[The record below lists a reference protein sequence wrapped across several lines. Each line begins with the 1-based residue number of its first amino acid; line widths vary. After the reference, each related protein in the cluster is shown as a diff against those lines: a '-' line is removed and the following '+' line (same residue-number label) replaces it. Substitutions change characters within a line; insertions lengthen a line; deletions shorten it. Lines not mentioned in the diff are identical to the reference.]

1 MNFDLLFVLCKTF
14 SGMATTQTFS
24 AVVTTKGQLV
34 VPAGIRRR
42 FGIKPGTA
50 VRFIERDGEIL
61 FQPVTREFI
70 RSLQGSLRDQGP
82 ATTELLRERAADR
95 KREEAKP

>member
-1 MNFDLLFVLCKTF
+1 
-14 SGMATTQTFS
+14 MATMLSFS

-50 VRFIERDGEIL
+50 IRFIERDGEIL
-61 FQPVTREFI
+61 FQPVTSEFI
-70 RSLQGSLRDQGP
+70 RSLQGSLRQNGP
-82 ATTELLRERAADR
+82 ATVELLRDRAADR
-95 KREEAKP
+95 KREEGRP

>member
-1 MNFDLLFVLCKTF
+1 
-14 SGMATTQTFS
+14 MATMLSFS

-50 VRFIERDGEIL
+50 IRFIERDGEIL
-61 FQPVTREFI
+61 FQPVTSEFI
-70 RSLQGSLRDQGP
+70 RSLQGSLRQNGP
-82 ATTELLRERAADR
+82 ATEELLRDRAADR
-95 KREEAKP
+95 KREEGIP

>member
-1 MNFDLLFVLCKTF
+1 V
-14 SGMATTQTFS
+14 ATTPTFS

-42 FGIKPGTA
+42 FGIKPGTS

-61 FQPVTREFI
+61 FQPVTKEFI
-70 RSLQGSLRDQGP
+70 RSLQGSLKAHGT
-82 ATTELLRERAADR
+82 ATADLLRDRAADR
-95 KREEAKP
+95 KREEGGL

>member
-1 MNFDLLFVLCKTF
+1 
-14 SGMATTQTFS
+14 MATIPSFS

-50 VRFIERDGEIL
+50 IRFIERDGEIL

-70 RSLQGSLRDQGP
+70 RSLQGSLRANGS
-82 ATTELLRERAADR
+82 ATEDLLRDRAADR
-95 KREEAKP
+95 KREEGRP